1 MHHLLDRST
10 VKIVHSLGTWTR
22 RGVKI
27 CCDNGSR
34 SYAFLSPVDGDGE
47 RNYAKWTRLM
57 REMASRGRWKEWVTS
72 PQLRFRPWLAWSIH
86 LTISYV
92 CTSIKIQGSQKSLA
106 SFAHFHKG
114 LSTHAREV
122 AISPLVKPSR
132 LATSVAVGKDN
143 KLQLYLASLLLRK
156 SRKSLFSNS
165 NSAQNVSNS
174 SSCLG
179 LICHRPHQS
188 HQSPPPPSG
197 LPSTAHPG
205 EPAKTT
211 TKSEKCSLPLA

>member
-1 MHHLLDRST
+1 M
-10 VKIVHSLGTWTR
+10 
-22 RGVKI
+22 
-27 CCDNGSR
+27 
-34 SYAFLSPVDGDGE
+34 Y
-47 RNYAKWTRLM
+47 
-57 REMASRGRWKEWVTS
+57 
-72 PQLRFRPWLAWSIH
+72 
-86 LTISYV
+86 
-92 CTSIKIQGSQKSLA
+92 TSIKIQGPQKSLA

-188 HQSPPPPSG
+188 HPSPPPPSG

>member
-1 MHHLLDRST
+1 MRNGRGSC
-10 VKIVHSLGTWTR
+10 VKWLRVGGGKSEWR
-22 RGVKI
+22 R
-27 CCDNGSR
+27 
-34 SYAFLSPVDGDGE
+34 
-47 RNYAKWTRLM
+47 RNF
-57 REMASRGRWKEWVTS
+57 ASVPG
-72 PQLRFRPWLAWSIH
+72 PWLACGFKMKHPFNHI
-86 LTISYV
+86 IC
-92 CTSIKIQGSQKSLA
+92 CTSIKIQGPQKSLA

-188 HQSPPPPSG
+188 HQVT
-197 LPSTAHPG
+197 TATVRTSFDSAPWRTRQDNNKKWKVLVG
-205 EPAKTT
+205 FE
-211 TKSEKCSLPLA
+211 SVYCNFLEE

>member
-1 MHHLLDRST
+1 MRSCPPLMET
-10 VKIVHSLGTWTR
+10 ERGIMRNGRGSCVKWLRVGGGKSEWR
-22 RGVKI
+22 R
-27 CCDNGSR
+27 
-34 SYAFLSPVDGDGE
+34 
-47 RNYAKWTRLM
+47 RNF
-57 REMASRGRWKEWVTS
+57 ASVPG
-72 PQLRFRPWLAWSIH
+72 PWLACGFKMKHPFNHIICILQSR
-86 LTISYV
+86 
-92 CTSIKIQGSQKSLA
+92 
-106 SFAHFHKG
+106 FKG
-114 LSTHAREV
+114 LKSHSLPLLIFTKDYRHMLAKSRSPRWSSLV
-122 AISPLVKPSR
+122 ASPV
-132 LATSVAVGKDN
+132 ATSVAVGKDN